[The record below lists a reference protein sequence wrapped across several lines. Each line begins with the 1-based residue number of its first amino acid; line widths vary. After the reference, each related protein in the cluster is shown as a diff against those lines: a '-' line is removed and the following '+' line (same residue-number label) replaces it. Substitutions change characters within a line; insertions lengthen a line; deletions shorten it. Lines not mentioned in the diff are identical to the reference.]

1 MVDYTVA
8 GVEGG
13 VCAPRGFRA
22 AGVDAGLVPGQGPD
36 LALIVSQQTS
46 AAAGRFTV
54 HPFAAAPVRWSR
66 ERLRAGAARAVLVH
80 AGSANAA
87 TGADGDADAAALA
100 ARCAAA
106 IGCPPGEVLLL
117 GTGTIGVRLAVG
129 DAAEA
134 AEKAAAALGRRG
146 SGEVA
151 KALAASGGTAREHAV
166 AVAWAEGEVR
176 IGGVAKASVPFAPA
190 FGEFRSTG
198 GAASA
203 PPDPPGAG
211 GAPPDPSAGPPGPP
225 RPDRPAPSATTLAV
239 LTTDATVDPGLLDGL
254 LGRALARSFERVMVD
269 QAPGMADG
277 AILLANATA
286 AAPTLRAGSDGAA
299 AFEAALAQLCES
311 LAEGLALRV
320 PGTGKLV
327 VVTVHGAAEHT
338 GALAAARAV
347 AGSVAL
353 RAALAGGVAAWPA
366 VLDALATARVELDP
380 QRVGVRFGPVTV
392 VAGGQAAPHDER
404 AAAAVVAKSQV
415 DLAVDL
421 GVGPAAATVTTTD
434 LPAEALGRHTR

>member
-22 AGVDAGLVPGQGPD
+22 AGVDAGLTPGQGPD
-36 LALIVSQQTS
+36 LALVVSQQTS

-54 HPFAAAPVRWSR
+54 HPFASAPVRWSR
-66 ERLRAGAARAVLVH
+66 ERLQAGAARAVLVH

-87 TGADGDADAAALA
+87 TGPDGEADAAALA

-106 IGCPPGEVLLL
+106 IGCPPTEVLLL
-117 GTGTIGVRLAVG
+117 GTGTIGTRLAVG

-134 AEKAAAALGRRG
+134 ADKAAAALGRRG
-146 SGEVA
+146 SSEVA

-166 AVAWAEGEVR
+166 AVAWSEGEVR

-190 FGEFRSTG
+190 FADPT
-198 GAASA
+198 A
-203 PPDPPGAG
+203 PPGA
-211 GAPPDPSAGPPGPP
+211 
-225 RPDRPAPSATTLAV
+225 TTLVV

-254 LGRALARSFERVMVD
+254 LGRAVARSFERVMVD

-277 AILLANATA
+277 AVLLANATA
-286 AAPTLRAGSDGAA
+286 AAPSLRAGSDGAA
-299 AFEAALAQLCES
+299 AFESALAQLCES

-320 PGTGKLV
+320 PGARKLV

-353 RAALAGGVAAWPA
+353 RAGLAVGVAAWPA

-380 QRVGVRFGPVTV
+380 DRVGVRFGPVTV

-421 GVGPAAATVTTTD
+421 GVGDAAATVTTTD
-434 LPAEALGRHTR
+434 LPPEALARHNS

>member
-22 AGVDAGLVPGQGPD
+22 AGVDAGLTPGQGPD
-36 LALIVSQQTS
+36 LALVVSQQTS

-54 HPFAAAPVRWSR
+54 HPFASAPVRWSR
-66 ERLRAGAARAVLVH
+66 ERLLAGVARAVLVH

-87 TGADGDADAAALA
+87 TGPDGEADAAALA

-106 IGCPPGEVLLL
+106 IGCPAAEVLLL
-117 GTGTIGVRLAVG
+117 GTGAIGTRLTVG

-146 SGEVA
+146 SSEVA

-166 AVAWAEGEVR
+166 AVAWSEGEVR

-190 FGEFRSTG
+190 FADPT
-198 GAASA
+198 A
-203 PPDPPGAG
+203 P
-211 GAPPDPSAGPPGPP
+211 
-225 RPDRPAPSATTLAV
+225 PSATTLVV
-239 LTTDATVDPGLLDGL
+239 LTTDATVDPALLDGL
-254 LGRALARSFERVMVD
+254 LGRAVARSFERVMVD

-277 AILLANATA
+277 AVLLANATA

-299 AFEAALAQLCES
+299 AFESALAQLCES

-320 PGTGKLV
+320 PGARKLV

-353 RAALAGGVAAWPA
+353 RASLAVGVAAWPA

-380 QRVGVRFGPVTV
+380 DRVGVRFGPVTV

-434 LPAEALGRHTR
+434 LPPEALGRHTG

>member
-22 AGVDAGLVPGQGPD
+22 AGVDAGLTPGQGPD
-36 LALIVSQQTS
+36 LALVVSQQTS

-54 HPFAAAPVRWSR
+54 HPFASAPVRWSR
-66 ERLRAGAARAVLVH
+66 ERLAAGVARAVLVH

-87 TGADGDADAAALA
+87 TGPDGEADAAALA

-106 IGCPPGEVLLL
+106 IGCPPAEVLLL
-117 GTGTIGVRLAVG
+117 GTGAIGTRLAVG

-146 SGEVA
+146 SSEVA

-166 AVAWAEGEVR
+166 AVAWSEGEVR

-190 FGEFRSTG
+190 FADPT
-198 GAASA
+198 A
-203 PPDPPGAG
+203 P
-211 GAPPDPSAGPPGPP
+211 
-225 RPDRPAPSATTLAV
+225 PSATTLVV

-254 LGRALARSFERVMVD
+254 LGRAVARSFERVMVD

-286 AAPTLRAGSDGAA
+286 AAPTLRAGADGAA
-299 AFEAALAQLCES
+299 AFESALAQLCES

-320 PGTGKLV
+320 PGARKLV

-353 RAALAGGVAAWPA
+353 RAGLAAGVAAWPA

-380 QRVGVRFGPVTV
+380 ERAGVRFGPVTV
-392 VAGGQAAPHDER
+392 VAGGQAAPHDEH

-421 GVGPAAATVTTTD
+421 GVGDAAATVTTTD
-434 LPAEALGRHTR
+434 LPPEALARHGP

>member
-22 AGVDAGLVPGQGPD
+22 AGVDAGLVLGPGPD
-36 LALIVSQQTS
+36 LALVVSQQTS
-46 AAAGRFTV
+46 AAAGRFTA
-54 HPFAAAPVRWSR
+54 HPFASAPVRWSR
-66 ERLRAGAARAVLVH
+66 EQLQAGLARAVLVH
-80 AGSANAA
+80 AGNANAA
-87 TGADGDADAAALA
+87 TGPDGDTDAAALA

-106 IGCPPGEVLLL
+106 VGCPPGELLLL
-117 GTGTIGVRLAVG
+117 GTGAVGARLAVG

-151 KALAASGGTAREHAV
+151 KALGASGGTAREHAV
-166 AVAWAEGEVR
+166 AVAWSEGEVR

-190 FGEFRSTG
+190 FAEPEPEPGG
-198 GAASA
+198 GA
-203 PPDPPGAG
+203 
-211 GAPPDPSAGPPGPP
+211 
-225 RPDRPAPSATTLAV
+225 RSATTLAV

-269 QAPGMADG
+269 QGPGMADG
-277 AILLANATA
+277 AVLLANATA
-286 AAPTLRAGSDGAA
+286 AAPALRAGSDGAS
-299 AFEAALAQLCES
+299 AFESALAQLCEA

-320 PGTGKLV
+320 PGARKLV

-353 RAALAGGVAAWPA
+353 RAGVAAGVAAWPA
-366 VLDALATARVELDP
+366 VLDALATAQVALDP
-380 QRVGVRFGPVTV
+380 ARVGVRFGPVTV
-392 VAGGQAAPHDER
+392 VAGGQATPHDER

-434 LPAEALGRHTR
+434 LPPEALGRHAGW

>member
-22 AGVDAGLVPGQGPD
+22 AGVDAGLTPGQGPD
-36 LALIVSQQTS
+36 LALVVSQQTS

-54 HPFAAAPVRWSR
+54 HPFASAPVRWSR
-66 ERLRAGAARAVLVH
+66 ERLQAGTARAVLVH

-87 TGADGDADAAALA
+87 TGPEGEADAAALA
-100 ARCAAA
+100 AGCAAA
-106 IGCPPGEVLLL
+106 IGCPPAEVLLL
-117 GTGTIGVRLAVG
+117 GTGAIGTRLAVG

-166 AVAWAEGEVR
+166 AVAWSEGEVR

-190 FGEFRSTG
+190 FADP
-198 GAASA
+198 AA
-203 PPDPPGAG
+203 PPGA
-211 GAPPDPSAGPPGPP
+211 
-225 RPDRPAPSATTLAV
+225 TTLVV
-239 LTTDATVDPGLLDGL
+239 LTTDATVEPGLLDGL
-254 LGRALARSFERVMVD
+254 LGRAVARSFERVMVD

-286 AAPTLRAGSDGAA
+286 AAPTLRASSDGAV
-299 AFEAALAQLCES
+299 AFESALAQLCES

-320 PGTGKLV
+320 PGARKLV

-353 RAALAGGVAAWPA
+353 RAGLAAGVAAWPA

-380 QRVGVRFGPVTV
+380 DRVGVRFGPVTV

-434 LPAEALGRHTR
+434 LPPEALARHDS

>member
-22 AGVDAGLVPGQGPD
+22 AGVDAGLTPGQGPD

-54 HPFAAAPVRWSR
+54 HPFASAPVRWSR
-66 ERLRAGAARAVLVH
+66 ELLQAGAARAVLVH

-87 TGADGDADAAALA
+87 TGPDGEGDAAALA
-100 ARCAAA
+100 TRCAAA
-106 IGCPPGEVLLL
+106 IGCPPAEVLLL
-117 GTGTIGVRLAVG
+117 GTGVIGTRLAVG

-166 AVAWAEGEVR
+166 AVAWSEGEVR

-190 FGEFRSTG
+190 F
-198 GAASA
+198 ADPAA
-203 PPDPPGAG
+203 PPT
-211 GAPPDPSAGPPGPP
+211 
-225 RPDRPAPSATTLAV
+225 ATTLVV
-239 LTTDATVDPGLLDGL
+239 LTTDATVEPGLLDGL
-254 LGRALARSFERVMVD
+254 LGRAVARSFERVMVD
-269 QAPGMADG
+269 QAPGMAD
-277 AILLANATA
+277 AAVLLANATA

-299 AFEAALAQLCES
+299 AFESALAQLCES
-311 LAEGLALRV
+311 MAEGLALRV
-320 PGTGKLV
+320 PGARKLV

-353 RAALAGGVAAWPA
+353 RASLAAGVAAWPA

-380 QRVGVRFGPVTV
+380 ERVGVRFGPVTV

-434 LPAEALGRHTR
+434 LPPEALGRHT

>member
-22 AGVDAGLVPGQGPD
+22 AG
-36 LALIVSQQTS
+36 
-46 AAAGRFTV
+46 
-54 HPFAAAPVRWSR
+54 
-66 ERLRAGAARAVLVH
+66 AARAVLVH

-87 TGADGDADAAALA
+87 TGPDGEADAAALA

-106 IGCPPGEVLLL
+106 IGCPPAEVLLL
-117 GTGTIGVRLAVG
+117 GTGAIGTRLAVG

-166 AVAWAEGEVR
+166 AVAWSEGEVR

-190 FGEFRSTG
+190 F
-198 GAASA
+198 A
-203 PPDPPGAG
+203 DPTTP
-211 GAPPDPSAGPPGPP
+211 
-225 RPDRPAPSATTLAV
+225 PSATTLVV

-254 LGRALARSFERVMVD
+254 LGRAVARSFERVMVD

-299 AFEAALAQLCES
+299 AFESALAQLCES

-320 PGTGKLV
+320 PGARKLV

-353 RAALAGGVAAWPA
+353 RAGLAAGVAAWPA

-380 QRVGVRFGPVTV
+380 DRVGVRFGPVTV

-421 GVGPAAATVTTTD
+421 GVGDAAATVTTTD
-434 LPAEALGRHTR
+434 LPPEALARHAP

>member
-22 AGVDAGLVPGQGPD
+22 AGVDAGLTPGQGPD
-36 LALIVSQQTS
+36 LALVVSQQTS

-54 HPFAAAPVRWSR
+54 HPFASAPVRWSR
-66 ERLRAGAARAVLVH
+66 ERLAAGAARAVLVH

-87 TGADGDADAAALA
+87 TGPDGEADAAALA

-106 IGCPPGEVLLL
+106 IGCPPAEVLLL
-117 GTGTIGVRLAVG
+117 GTGAIGTRLAVG

-166 AVAWAEGEVR
+166 AVAWSEGEVR

-190 FGEFRSTG
+190 FADPT
-198 GAASA
+198 A
-203 PPDPPGAG
+203 P
-211 GAPPDPSAGPPGPP
+211 
-225 RPDRPAPSATTLAV
+225 PSATTLVV

-254 LGRALARSFERVMVD
+254 LGRAVARSFERVMVD

-299 AFEAALAQLCES
+299 AFESALAQLCES

-320 PGTGKLV
+320 PGARKLV
-327 VVTVHGAAEHT
+327 VVTVHGAAGHT

-353 RAALAGGVAAWPA
+353 RAGLAAGVAAWPA

-380 QRVGVRFGPVTV
+380 DRVGVRFGPVTV

-421 GVGPAAATVTTTD
+421 GVGDAAATVTTTD
-434 LPAEALGRHTR
+434 LPPEALARHDS

>member
-22 AGVDAGLVPGQGPD
+22 AGVDAGLTPGQGPD
-36 LALIVSQQTS
+36 LALVVSQQTS

-54 HPFAAAPVRWSR
+54 HPFASAPVRWSR
-66 ERLRAGAARAVLVH
+66 ERLLAGTARAVLVH

-87 TGADGDADAAALA
+87 TGPDGEADAAALA

-106 IGCPPGEVLLL
+106 IGCPAAEVLLL
-117 GTGTIGVRLAVG
+117 GTGAIGTRLTVG

-146 SGEVA
+146 SSEVA

-166 AVAWAEGEVR
+166 AVAWSEGEVR

-190 FGEFRSTG
+190 F
-198 GAASA
+198 A
-203 PPDPPGAG
+203 DPPV
-211 GAPPDPSAGPPGPP
+211 PPT
-225 RPDRPAPSATTLAV
+225 ATTLVV
-239 LTTDATVDPGLLDGL
+239 LTTDATVDPALLDGL
-254 LGRALARSFERVMVD
+254 LGRAVARSFERVMVD

-277 AILLANATA
+277 AVLLANATA

-299 AFEAALAQLCES
+299 AFESALAQLCES

-320 PGTGKLV
+320 PGARKLV

-353 RAALAGGVAAWPA
+353 RASLAVGVAAWPA
-366 VLDALATARVELDP
+366 VLDALATARVQLDP
-380 QRVGVRFGPVTV
+380 DRVGVRFGPVTV

-434 LPAEALGRHTR
+434 LPPEALGRHAD

>member
-22 AGVDAGLVPGQGPD
+22 AGVDAGLTPGQGPD
-36 LALIVSQQTS
+36 LALVVSQQTS

-54 HPFAAAPVRWSR
+54 HPFASAPVRWSR
-66 ERLRAGAARAVLVH
+66 ERLQAGAARVVLVH

-87 TGADGDADAAALA
+87 TGPDGEADAAALA

-106 IGCPPGEVLLL
+106 IGCPPTEVLLL
-117 GTGTIGVRLAVG
+117 GTGTIGTRLAVG

-146 SGEVA
+146 SSEVT

-166 AVAWAEGEVR
+166 AVAWSEGEVR

-190 FGEFRSTG
+190 FADPTT
-198 GAASA
+198 
-203 PPDPPGAG
+203 PPGA
-211 GAPPDPSAGPPGPP
+211 
-225 RPDRPAPSATTLAV
+225 TTLVV

-299 AFEAALAQLCES
+299 AFESALAQLCES

-320 PGTGKLV
+320 PGARKLV

-353 RAALAGGVAAWPA
+353 RAGLAVGVAAWPA

-380 QRVGVRFGPVTV
+380 DRVGVRFGPVTV

-421 GVGPAAATVTTTD
+421 GVGDAAATVTTTD
-434 LPAEALGRHTR
+434 LPPEALARHTS

>member
-22 AGVDAGLVPGQGPD
+22 AGVDAGLVPGPGPD
-36 LALIVSQQTS
+36 LALVVSQQTS
-46 AAAGRFTV
+46 AAAGRFTA
-54 HPFAAAPVRWSR
+54 HPFASAPVRWSR
-66 ERLRAGAARAVLVH
+66 EQLQAGLARAVLVH
-80 AGSANAA
+80 AGNANAA
-87 TGADGDADAAALA
+87 TGPDGDTDAAALA

-106 IGCPPGEVLLL
+106 VGCPPGELLLL
-117 GTGTIGVRLAVG
+117 GTGAVGARLAVG

-166 AVAWAEGEVR
+166 AVAWSEGEVR

-190 FGEFRSTG
+190 FADPT
-198 GAASA
+198 A
-203 PPDPPGAG
+203 PPT
-211 GAPPDPSAGPPGPP
+211 
-225 RPDRPAPSATTLAV
+225 ATTLVV

-254 LGRALARSFERVMVD
+254 LGRAVARSFERVMVD

-277 AILLANATA
+277 AVLLANATA
-286 AAPTLRAGSDGAA
+286 AAPTLRAGSDGAS
-299 AFEAALAQLCES
+299 AFESALAQLCES

-320 PGTGKLV
+320 PGARKLV

-338 GALAAARAV
+338 DALAAARAV

-353 RAALAGGVAAWPA
+353 RASLAAGVAAWPA

-380 QRVGVRFGPVTV
+380 DRVGVRFGPVTV

-434 LPAEALGRHTR
+434 LPPEALGRHTG

>member
-22 AGVDAGLVPGQGPD
+22 AGVDAGLTPGQGPD

-54 HPFAAAPVRWSR
+54 HPFASAPVRWSR
-66 ERLRAGAARAVLVH
+66 ERLLADAARAVLVH

-87 TGADGDADAAALA
+87 TGPDGEAD
-100 ARCAAA
+100 
-106 IGCPPGEVLLL
+106 
-117 GTGTIGVRLAVG
+117 
-129 DAAEA
+129 
-134 AEKAAAALGRRG
+134 EKAAAALGRRG

-151 KALAASGGTAREHAV
+151 KAMAASGGTAREHAV
-166 AVAWAEGEVR
+166 AVAWSEGEVR

-190 FGEFRSTG
+190 FADPT
-198 GAASA
+198 A
-203 PPDPPGAG
+203 PPT
-211 GAPPDPSAGPPGPP
+211 
-225 RPDRPAPSATTLAV
+225 ATTLVV
-239 LTTDATVDPGLLDGL
+239 LTTDATVDPALLDGL
-254 LGRALARSFERVMVD
+254 LGRAVARSFERVMVD

-277 AILLANATA
+277 AVLLANATA
-286 AAPTLRAGSDGAA
+286 AAPPLRAGSDGAA
-299 AFEAALAQLCES
+299 AFESALAQLCES

-320 PGTGKLV
+320 PGARKLV

-353 RAALAGGVAAWPA
+353 RASLAVGVAAWPA
-366 VLDALATARVELDP
+366 VLDALATAQVELDP
-380 QRVGVRFGPVTV
+380 DRVGVRFGPVTV

-434 LPAEALGRHTR
+434 LPPEALGRHTG